1 MSKIF
6 VDHCHD
12 GRREKRGILVIIIG
26 VVLFSCIVVDYNYD
40 DTNTSI
46 TGSCHAFNAISHHRR
61 SGFKEKSIDF
71 RKRRTTK
78 TTMLSI
84 MTMMSPPS
92 ISAGIRT
99 SSSASWSTCLEMN
112 FLSDFFDSLGDS
124 GGLLSGG
131 SYNLEI
137 DYEKLSFPGPEIA
150 MISSS
155 SLPSPASSSS
165 LPSVIQMPS
174 NSPSMPNLELATF
187 AGGCFWGL
195 QLSLQRLN
203 GIEYTLVGYTQG
215 LDEETKPNYEQ
226 VSAGNTNHC
235 ESVIVYYDPSVVS
248 YETIVR
254 TVLDRIDVTTV
265 NGQGRDY
272 GKHYRT
278 GIYVH
283 TTKQQE
289 IARKMLSEELQMNPK
304 YDYNDDNNR
313 MTKKKR
319 IATEL
324 KLAKA
329 FWPAEEYHQRFLEKG
344 GQSAGKGDNDEIRC
358 YG

>member
-1 MSKIF
+1 MRKRF
-6 VDHCHD
+6 VCRCCHD
-12 GRREKRGILVIIIG
+12 SRREKREILNIII
-26 VVLFSCIVVDYNYD
+26 VVILFSWIVGDYNCD
-40 DTNTSI
+40 GTTTTSI

-61 SGFKEKSIDF
+61 SDFTEKSTDI
-71 RKRRTTK
+71 RRRRMTIR

-84 MTMMSPPS
+84 ITIMSPSS
-92 ISAGIRT
+92 ISIRTRT
-99 SSSASWSTCLEMN
+99 SSSSSSSSWSTCLEMN
-112 FLSDFFDSLGDS
+112 FLSDFFDSFGN
-124 GGLLSGG
+124 SGG

-137 DYEKLSFPGPEIA
+137 DYGKLSFPGPEIA
-150 MISSS
+150 MISSLS
-155 SLPSPASSSS
+155 SPASLSSS
-165 LPSVIQMPS
+165 LSSITQIPSH
-174 NSPSMPNLELATF
+174 SPSMPHLELATF

-195 QLSLQRLN
+195 QLLLQRLN

-235 ESVIVYYDPSVVS
+235 ESVIVYYDPSIVS

-272 GKHYRT
+272 GKQYRT

-283 TTKQQE
+283 TTKQQD

-304 YDYNDDNNR
+304 YDSNDNNR
-313 MTKKKR
+313 KTKKKR

-324 KLAKA
+324 KFAKA
-329 FWPAEEYHQRFLEKG
+329 FWPAEEYHQRLLEKG
-344 GQSAGKGDNDEIRC
+344 GQSARKGDNDKILC